1 MNTIDIVIGIIL
13 IFGTVNGFRKGLFVE
28 ITTLVGLVLG
38 VYGAIHF
45 SYFLGNF
52 LKDSV
57 SWDESMIQVVAFAGT
72 FLIIL
77 IALVLLGKAMTKIAE
92 TIALGFFNKMVGAI
106 FGLLKYALIL
116 SIVLIVYD
124 EINASIRFME
134 KKKTNDSVLYEPVKN
149 FAPAI
154 FPNLVRVVH
163 KKRSVIE
170 AK

>member
-1 MNTIDIVIGIIL
+1 MNTIDIIIGIIL
-13 IFGTVNGFRKGLFVE
+13 IFGTVNGFMKGLFVE
-28 ITTLVGLVLG
+28 VTTLVGLVLG

-45 SYFLGNF
+45 SHFLGDF

-92 TIALGFFNKMVGAI
+92 TIALGFFNKLVGAI
-106 FGLLKYALIL
+106 FGFLKYALIL
-116 SIVLIVYD
+116 SIVLLVYD
-124 EINASIRFME
+124 EINTSLRFVE
-134 KKKTNDSVLYEPVKN
+134 KEKVKNSVLYEPIKN

-154 FPNLVRVVH
+154 FPNIVRVV
-163 KKRSVIE
+163 K
-170 AK
+170 

>member
-13 IFGTVNGFRKGLFVE
+13 IFGTVNGFMKGLFVE
-28 ITTLVGLVLG
+28 VPTLVGLVLV
-38 VYGAIHF
+38 VYEAILF
-45 SYFLGNF
+45 SYFLGDF

-134 KKKTNDSVLYEPVKN
+134 KKKTTESILYEPVKN

-154 FPNLVRVVH
+154 FPNLVKVVH
-163 KKRSVIE
+163 KKGKSLGE
-170 AK
+170 

>member
-1 MNTIDIVIGIIL
+1 MNTIDIIIGIIL
-13 IFGTVNGFRKGLFVE
+13 IFGTVNGFMKGLFVE
-28 ITTLVGLVLG
+28 VTTLVGLVLG

-45 SYFLGNF
+45 SYFLGDF
-52 LKDSV
+52 LKDSMA
-57 SWDESMIQVVAFAGT
+57 WDESMIQVVAFGGT

-106 FGLLKYALIL
+106 FGFLKYALIL

-134 KKKTNDSVLYEPVKN
+134 KKKTHESVLYEPIKN

-154 FPNLVRVVH
+154 FPNLVKVVH
-163 KKRSVIE
+163 KKSSL
-170 AK
+170 

>member
-13 IFGTVNGFRKGLFVE
+13 IFGTVNGFMKGLFVE
-28 ITTLVGLVLG
+28 VTTLVGLVLG

-45 SYFLGNF
+45 SYFLGDF

-92 TIALGFFNKMVGAI
+92 TIALGFFNKLVGAI
-106 FGLLKYALIL
+106 FGFLKYALIL

-134 KKKTNDSVLYEPVKN
+134 KRKTKESVLYEPVKN

-154 FPNLVRVVH
+154 FPNLVKVVH
-163 KKRSVIE
+163 KKGT
-170 AK
+170 

>member
-1 MNTIDIVIGIIL
+1 MNTIDIIIGIIL
-13 IFGTVNGFRKGLFVE
+13 IFGTVNGFMKGLFIEV
-28 ITTLVGLVLG
+28 TTLVGLVLG

-45 SYFLGNF
+45 SHFLGDF

-57 SWDESMIQVVAFAGT
+57 TWDESLIQVVAFAGT

-92 TIALGFFNKMVGAI
+92 TIALGFFNKLVGAI
-106 FGLLKYALIL
+106 FGFLKYALIL

-134 KKKTNDSVLYEPVKN
+134 KKKAKESILYEPVKN

-154 FPNLVRVVH
+154 FPNLVKVVD
-163 KKRSVIE
+163 KKRL
-170 AK
+170 

>member
-1 MNTIDIVIGIIL
+1 MNTIDIIIGIIL
-13 IFGTVNGFRKGLFVE
+13 IFGTVNGFMKGLFVE

-57 SWDESMIQVVAFAGT
+57 SWDESMIQVVAFGGT

-92 TIALGFFNKMVGAI
+92 TIALGFFNKLVGAI
-106 FGLLKYALIL
+106 FGFLKYALIL
-116 SIVLIVYD
+116 SVVLIVYD
-124 EINASIRFME
+124 EINSSIRFIE
-134 KKKTNDSVLYEPVKN
+134 KKKTKESVLYEPVKN
-149 FAPAI
+149 FAPTI

-163 KKRSVIE
+163 KKN
-170 AK
+170 K

>member
-1 MNTIDIVIGIIL
+1 MNTIDIIIGIIL
-13 IFGTVNGFRKGLFVE
+13 IFGTVNGFMKGLFVE
-28 ITTLVGLVLG
+28 VTTLVGLVLG

-45 SYFLGNF
+45 SHFLGDF

-57 SWDESMIQVVAFAGT
+57 TWEESLIQVVAFAGT

-92 TIALGFFNKMVGAI
+92 TIALGFFNKLVGAI
-106 FGLLKYALIL
+106 FGFLKYALIL

-124 EINASIRFME
+124 EINTSIRFME
-134 KKKTNDSVLYEPVKN
+134 KKKAKESILYEPVKN

-154 FPNLVRVVH
+154 FPNLVKVVE
-163 KKRSVIE
+163 KKSI
-170 AK
+170 